1 MDFPTQMSAIAVPYY
16 PVNHSFNSRLPKLNL
31 PVHVFNGDPLEWL
44 SFWDSFDVGLNNKP
58 SATEVDKFNYLKAQV
73 TGEAER
79 AITGFPNRSFYDIL
93 ETNITALEALGKSQ
107 DTSGDLLVP
116 VILAKLSE
124 ETNRNLARSQQGD
137 YWTIQNLREAL
148 KQDLKVWKQEQL
160 PCWVLHPWY

>member
-1 MDFPTQMSAIAVPYY
+1 M
-16 PVNHSFNSRLPKLNL
+16 
-31 PVHVFNGDPLEWL
+31 
-44 SFWDSFDVGLNNKP
+44 GLNNKP

-137 YWTIQNLREAL
+137 YWTIQNLREA
-148 KQDLKVWKQEQL
+148 
-160 PCWVLHPWY
+160 